1 MLPKPHRLGRLLA
14 LVSRRGQPLLRCE
27 AFLAVAMPNRQPYFR
42 AGVVA
47 SKRCA
52 KAAPARNRLRRRLE
66 AALQTAISADGHAEN
81 LPSALCL
88 LRARRAAQHLPFGQ
102 LVEQC
107 QQLLKKLAA
116 GLGDSA
122 RFEENAPKTG
132 EKP

>member
-52 KAAPARNRLRRRLE
+52 KTAPTRNRLRRRLE
-66 AALQTAISADGHAEN
+66 EALRTAIATTEAP
-81 LPSALCL
+81 PSALCL

>member
-66 AALQTAISADGHAEN
+66 AALQTAIATNDCAGSS
-81 LPSALCL
+81 PALCL

-107 QQLLKKLAA
+107 QQLLELAA
-116 GLGDSA
+116 GLTDTPKHEGN
-122 RFEENAPKTG
+122 FPKTG
-132 EKP
+132 EQCE